1 VKFLLAII
9 ASATISTAVIAEASA
24 PQVDAPAPTT
34 STVQTTT
41 TTTLDLAVFSAPADA
56 NCPQWWGLARMVGW
70 QEQDLEMLDR
80 VMWREAR
87 CMNVIGETSTQHA
100 HPQWNHADWGLMQIN
115 KKVHQAFVEQIFQQ
129 PFPDAI
135 SEPSNNLRFALK
147 LFQGSRWKA
156 WGFKDA

>member
-1 VKFLLAII
+1 MKFLLAII

-24 PQVDAPAPTT
+24 PEANAPAPTT
-34 STVQTTT
+34 TLQSTT
-41 TTTLDLAVFSAPADA
+41 TTTLDLSVFAASEDA

-70 QEQDLEMLDR
+70 HEEDLQMLDR
-80 VMWREAR
+80 VMWRESR
-87 CMNVIGETSTQHA
+87 CFNVIGETSTQSA

-147 LFQGSRWKA
+147 LFEGSRWKA

>member
-1 VKFLLAII
+1 MKFLLAVI

-24 PQVDAPAPTT
+24 PEADAPAPTT
-34 STVQTTT
+34 TLQSTT
-41 TTTLDLAVFSAPADA
+41 TTTLDLSVFAAPEDA

-70 QEQDLEMLDR
+70 HEEDLEMLDR
-80 VMWREAR
+80 VMWRESR
-87 CMNVIGETSTQHA
+87 CLNVIGETSTAPA

-129 PFPDAI
+129 PFADAI

-147 LFQGSRWKA
+147 LFEGSRWRA
-156 WGFKDA
+156 WGFENA

>member
-1 VKFLLAII
+1 MKFLLAVI

-24 PQVDAPAPTT
+24 PEADAPAPTT
-34 STVQTTT
+34 TLQSTT
-41 TTTLDLAVFSAPADA
+41 TTTLDLSVFAAPEDA

-70 QEQDLEMLDR
+70 HEEDLEMLDR
-80 VMWREAR
+80 VMWRESR
-87 CMNVIGETSTQHA
+87 CLNVIGETSTQPA

-129 PFPDAI
+129 PFADAI

-147 LFQGSRWKA
+147 LFEGSRWRA
-156 WGFKDA
+156 WGFENA

>member
-1 VKFLLAII
+1 MKFLLAVI

-24 PQVDAPAPTT
+24 PEADAPAPTT
-34 STVQTTT
+34 TLQSTT
-41 TTTLDLAVFSAPADA
+41 TTTLDLSVFAAPEDA

-70 QEQDLEMLDR
+70 HEEDLEMLDR
-80 VMWREAR
+80 VMWRESR
-87 CMNVIGETSTQHA
+87 CLNVIGETSTAPA

-147 LFQGSRWKA
+147 LFEGSRWRA
-156 WGFKDA
+156 WGFENA

>member
-1 VKFLLAII
+1 MKFLLAVI

-24 PQVDAPAPTT
+24 PEADAPAPTT
-34 STVQTTT
+34 TLQSTT
-41 TTTLDLAVFSAPADA
+41 TTTLDLAVFAAPEDA

-70 QEQDLEMLDR
+70 HEEDLEMLDR
-80 VMWREAR
+80 VMWRESR
-87 CMNVIGETSTQHA
+87 CLNVIGETSTAPA

-129 PFPDAI
+129 PFADAI

-147 LFQGSRWKA
+147 LFEGSRWRA
-156 WGFKDA
+156 WGFENA